1 MQTLNDYPRLCGGT
15 FFTLLTR
22 AMKKH
27 GRARDV
33 YGGSQTGITEANLLK
48 DLIRVFYPSYPDL
61 ALSTERTNASKYKRG
76 NNLGE
81 SFPIND
87 AIALSKFDRSVKNEY
102 KKKLILMNELV
113 VKYLDVETYG
123 IWLIKALLQLIEED
137 ETIPGDAYFYIN
149 IVEVKKDNLD
159 YVDEYVLP
167 GFLLGVWHYIIMQVR
182 DNTVGQ
188 WTFAEWHPDLQRIN
202 PGARPEFVSSIGT
215 RAEKHIVVKYGVDLP
230 EEAANDEDEDK
241 KQSGVILSREYKDYI
256 ESAHGKYSKI
266 KTILHDELKPF
277 RDFYVCN
284 GLTLRRAAQDNVT
297 IDQKRQGRNIDM
309 PTVDELAGYS
319 NYIVIVG
326 TGGLGKSM
334 MMQHLM
340 LDTLDRCDEIG
351 RIPIFIYLKDYTSS
365 NREISEFVFE
375 QFQGRF
381 PQLNRETFNRDLT
394 NGRYV
399 LLFDGM
405 DEINS
410 SYRGQFETR
419 FDLFADANSK
429 NMMIISSRP
438 FSDFLNLK
446 RFSVMMLR
454 PFTRDK
460 ALELVDKLDFREDE
474 PELKQK
480 FRTDLK
486 NYLFDSHREFAQNP
500 LLLTF
505 MLMTYERFGPV
516 SRQRHAFYS
525 DVYDL
530 LAKRHDA
537 TKVGYSRTM
546 KTGLSPE
553 RLKEI
558 FAAFC
563 AITYQKQEY
572 SFTES
577 ELIEE
582 FSGILGRSR
591 NDNEKIIPPVAFIED
606 FTSGICLMYKDGDKY
621 FFMHRSFQEYFCA
634 LAFSKQ
640 MDENLA
646 AIGNFFEH
654 NDNRKKHRSRY
665 LPLRLR
671 GDQTFDML
679 YEMITDRVERFI
691 LLPYLKD
698 LFEECDKNDGFWTFM
713 QLVRPWY
720 RYGLGYAEGYYET
733 SSPSFLYNFIIKHYG
748 LEHRLE
754 GFSYNLPFYEAFVME
769 RFVEVE
775 GVDEDGTRECFVM
788 DLDDIPSLKDE
799 NPEIVGWS
807 MYVKVAEIW
816 SNPDD
821 YKEMIKAMERP
832 DFPYM
837 MEYNETRQ
845 VMYKLQ
851 ESANKKSPNLI
862 TII

>member
-1 MQTLNDYPRLCGGT
+1 MQVLNGYPRLCGGT
-15 FFTLLTR
+15 FFILLTR

-27 GRARDV
+27 GRGREG
-33 YGGSQTGITEANLLK
+33 YGGSQTGITQANLLK
-48 DLIRVFYPSYPDL
+48 DLIRIFYPSYPDL
-61 ALSTERTNASKYKRG
+61 ALSTERTNASKYKKG
-76 NNLGE
+76 KNLGDG
-81 SFPIND
+81 FPVND
-87 AIALSKFDRSVKNEY
+87 SIALNKFDRCIKNEY
-102 KKKLILMNELV
+102 KKMLTQMNELV
-113 VKYLDVETYG
+113 KKYLDTETYG
-123 IWLIKALLQLIEED
+123 TWLVKALLQLIEED
-137 ETIPGDAYFYIN
+137 ESIPGDAYFYLST
-149 IVEVKKDNLD
+149 VEVKKENLD
-159 YVDEYVLP
+159 YVDEYILP
-167 GFLLGVWHYIIMQVR
+167 GFLLGIWHYIIMQVR

-188 WTFAEWHPDLQRIN
+188 RTYVEWYPDSQTIN
-202 PGARPEFVSSIGT
+202 SGASHEFVSSIGT
-215 RAEKHIVVKYGVDLP
+215 SSEKHVVVKYEVDLT
-230 EEAANDEDEDK
+230 EEAEDIENNK
-241 KQSGVILSREYKDYI
+241 GRGVALSIEYREYI
-256 ESAHGKYSKI
+256 ESARGKYTKI
-266 KTILHDELKPF
+266 KTILHEELKPF

-284 GLTLRRAAQDNVT
+284 GLTLRSVGHDNLSPEQKNQSRS
-297 IDQKRQGRNIDM
+297 IDV
-309 PTVDELAGYS
+309 PTVDILARYS

-365 NREISEFVFE
+365 NREISDFVFE
-375 QFQGRF
+375 QFQGRY
-381 PQLNRETFNRDLT
+381 PQLERETFNRDLL
-394 NGRYV
+394 NGKYV

-429 NMMIISSRP
+429 SMMIISSRP

-460 ALELVDKLDFREDE
+460 ALELVDKLEFREDE

-516 SRQRHAFYS
+516 SRQMHAFYS

-537 TKVGYSRTM
+537 TKVGYSRIM

-558 FAAFC
+558 FAVFC

-572 SFTES
+572 SFTEG

-582 FSGILGRSR
+582 FAGILRMSR
-591 NDNEKIIPPVAFIED
+591 NENEREIPPSAFIED
-606 FTSGICLMYKDGDKY
+606 FSSGICLMYRDGEKY
-621 FFMHRSFQEYFCA
+621 YFMHRSFQEYFCA

-640 MDENLA
+640 LDENLA
-646 AIGNFFEH
+646 SIGDFFEN
-654 NDNRKKHRSRY
+654 NDNRKKYRSRY
-665 LPLRLR
+665 VFRHLR

-679 YEMITDRVERFI
+679 YEMITERVEKFI

-698 LFEECDKNDGFWTFM
+698 LYEECDENDGFWTFM
-713 QLVRPWY
+713 QRVRPCY
-720 RYGLGYAEGYYET
+720 HYGLGYATGYYET
-733 SSPSFLYNFIIKHYG
+733 SSPSFLYSFIIKHYG
-748 LEHRLE
+748 TEHKIR
-754 GFSYNLPFYEAFVME
+754 GFCENLPFYEAFVVDK
-769 RFVEVE
+769 FIEVE
-775 GVDEDGTRECFVM
+775 GIDEEGEREIFVM
-788 DLDDIPSLKDE
+788 DLDDVPSLKDE

-807 MYVKVAEIW
+807 MSVNVADVW
-816 SNPDD
+816 SNPDA
-821 YKEMIKAMERP
+821 YREMIAAMERP

-837 MEYNETRQ
+837 LEYNETRQ
-845 VMYKLQ
+845 VMEKLQ
-851 ESANKKSPNLI
+851 AAANKKSPNLI

>member
-1 MQTLNDYPRLCGGT
+1 MGVLNDYPRLCGGT
-15 FFTLLTR
+15 FFILLTR

-27 GRARDV
+27 GRGRDG
-33 YGGSQTGITEANLLK
+33 YGSSQAGITEANLLK

-61 ALSTERTNASKYKRG
+61 AKSTEKSNASKYKQG
-76 NNLGE
+76 KNLGVG
-81 SFPIND
+81 FPGND
-87 AIALSKFDRSVKNEY
+87 TIALSKFDHSVKNEY
-102 KKKLILMNELV
+102 KKMLISMNELV
-113 VKYLDVETYG
+113 LKYLDVETYG
-123 IWLIKALLQLIEED
+123 SWLVKALLQLIEED
-137 ETIPGDAYFYIN
+137 ETIPGDAYFYLN
-149 IVEVKKDNLD
+149 TVEVKKENLD
-159 YVDEYVLP
+159 YVDAYVLP
-167 GFLLGVWHYIIMQVR
+167 GVLLGVWHYIIMQVR
-182 DNTVGQ
+182 DNTVGKR
-188 WTFAEWHPDLQRIN
+188 TYAEWFPDSQTISN
-202 PGARPEFVSSIGT
+202 GTQHEFISSIGT
-215 RAEKHIVVKYGVDLP
+215 SAEKHIVVKPFMDAP
-230 EEAANDEDEDK
+230 EEESKVEDDK
-241 KQSGVILSREYKDYI
+241 RYEVVLSREYKEYI
-256 ESAHGKYSKI
+256 ESARGKYTKI

-284 GLTLRRAAQDNVT
+284 GLTRRMTVQDNIT
-297 IDQKRQGRNIDM
+297 IEQMRQSRYIDV
-309 PTVDELAGYS
+309 PTADKLAEYS

-375 QFQGRF
+375 QFQGRY
-381 PQLNRETFNRDLT
+381 PQLDRETFNRDLT

-429 NMMIISSRP
+429 NLMIISSRP

-454 PFTRDK
+454 PFTKDK
-460 ALELVDKLDFREDE
+460 ALDLIDKLDFREDE
-474 PELKQK
+474 PELKQN
-480 FRTDLK
+480 FRDDLN

-516 SRQRHAFYS
+516 SRQMHAFYS

-537 TKVGYSRTM
+537 TKVGYSRKM

-563 AITYQKQEY
+563 ASTYQKQAY

-577 ELIEE
+577 ELIDE
-582 FSGILGRSR
+582 FSGILGMSR
-591 NDNEKIIPPVAFIED
+591 NENEKFIPPAAFIED
-606 FTSGICLMYKDGDKY
+606 YTSGICLMYRDGDKY

-640 MDENLA
+640 LDENLL
-646 AIGNFFEH
+646 AIGDFFEH
-654 NDNRKKHRSRY
+654 NDNRKKYRSRY
-665 LPLRLR
+665 GPLRLR

-679 YEMITDRVERFI
+679 YEMITDRVEKFI
-691 LLPYLKD
+691 LLPYLKN

-713 QLVRPWY
+713 QLVRPWF
-720 RYGLGYAEGYYET
+720 RYEQGDTEGGYSIT
-733 SSPSFLYNFIIKHYG
+733 TSPSFLYSFIIARYG
-748 LEHRLE
+748 AEHRMR
-754 GFSYNLPFYEAFVME
+754 GFSDRMPFYEEFVVE
-769 RFVEVE
+769 RYVEVE
-775 GVDEDGTRECFVM
+775 VRDEDGTREWSVM
-788 DLDDIPSLKDE
+788 DLDAVPSLKDKD
-799 NPEIVGWS
+799 PEIVGWS
-807 MYVKVAEIW
+807 LSVDVADVW

-821 YKEMIKAMERP
+821 YKEMIETMERP

-845 VMYKLQ
+845 IMEKLQ